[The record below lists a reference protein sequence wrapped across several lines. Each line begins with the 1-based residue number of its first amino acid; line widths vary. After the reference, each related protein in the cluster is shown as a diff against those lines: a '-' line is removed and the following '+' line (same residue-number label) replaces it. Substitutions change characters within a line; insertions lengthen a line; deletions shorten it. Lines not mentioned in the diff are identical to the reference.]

1 MPTSALS
8 RIDARADVGI
18 GPYDEMIS
26 TNPDLSLKSG
36 VYEPIRMWYNTKDN
50 TKQEDNSMAIQEIMS
65 ADFEEVVLKSETPV
79 LVDFNATWCGPC
91 RMLKPTLDQVAAER
105 PDVKVVGVD
114 IDENMDLAEEYGVFS
129 IPCLVLFKD
138 GAEAERSVGLVPKDA
153 VLALLDS

>member
-1 MPTSALS
+1 
-8 RIDARADVGI
+8 
-18 GPYDEMIS
+18 
-26 TNPDLSLKSG
+26 
-36 VYEPIRMWYNTKDN
+36 
-50 TKQEDNSMAIQEIMS
+50 MAIQEIMS

>member
-1 MPTSALS
+1 
-8 RIDARADVGI
+8 
-18 GPYDEMIS
+18 
-26 TNPDLSLKSG
+26 
-36 VYEPIRMWYNTKDN
+36 
-50 TKQEDNSMAIQEIMS
+50 MAIQEIMS

-129 IPCLVLFKD
+129 IPCLVLFKG

>member
-1 MPTSALS
+1 
-8 RIDARADVGI
+8 
-18 GPYDEMIS
+18 
-26 TNPDLSLKSG
+26 
-36 VYEPIRMWYNTKDN
+36 
-50 TKQEDNSMAIQEIMS
+50 MAIQEIMS

-114 IDENMDLAEEYGVFS
+114 IDENMDLAEEYGIFS
-129 IPCLVLFKD
+129 IPCLILFKD

-153 VLALLDS
+153 VIALLDS